1 MHVHRDCIAKIGKV
15 RCTGKDSFPARIGNP
30 GKFAFFPKFCFMVF
44 LKQIPRMTRCIYAW
58 MFLVAVAFVGCGVET
73 PESVAQKWCGL
84 QAEIDQ
90 AEGEARDKLRD
101 KQREYETSIENRY
114 EENDTFIDR
123 VKELTKECGH

>member
-1 MHVHRDCIAKIGKV
+1 
-15 RCTGKDSFPARIGNP
+15 
-30 GKFAFFPKFCFMVF
+30 
-44 LKQIPRMTRCIYAW
+44 MTRCIYAW

-123 VKELTKECGH
+123 VKELTKECG